1 VKEFLNTSIQHSSFG
16 QKKTKGIQIGKE
28 EVKLSLCAHRC
39 TENPVYRLHTQTTRT
54 DNEFIKVAGYKCN
67 IQESMSFLYT
77 NNEITQREGKK
88 TVFLKILSSSIKYL
102 GKT

>member
-1 VKEFLNTSIQHSSFG
+1 M
-16 QKKTKGIQIGKE
+16 
-28 EVKLSLCAHRC
+28 
-39 TENPVYRLHTQTTRT
+39 YRLHTQTTRT

-88 TVFLKILSSSIKYL
+88 TVLLKILSSSIKYL